1 MQSFLITSSYSS
13 SWKIK
18 EKKLNEEYINVL
30 LAKIEKDLYEEL
42 NSVHSENNDLRFW
55 KIINVFKKLK
65 QNTKKIMNRLMIFIF
80 CIKVVKKKYGN
91 S

>member
-1 MQSFLITSSYSS
+1 MQSFLITSSYSN

-18 EKKLNEEYINVL
+18 EKKLNEEYINFL
-30 LAKIEKDLYEEL
+30 LAKIEKDLYKEL

-55 KIINVFKKLK
+55 KIINILKKLK
-65 QNTKKIMNRLMIFIF
+65 QNTKKIMNRLMIFIL

-91 S
+91 P